1 MKQNVV
7 LLISVMCLLIG
18 ITIGWTVNG
27 YRLSSAHDQYVAQQQ
42 QESAEAIERV
52 LTREREVRDEL
63 EQIVSVRDAQT
74 RVMAD
79 ELVSANNSADS
90 LRQQLANVQRR
101 LDRDSTSTSDSFE
114 RRSSRMLSELYQ
126 ESDRLSGVFA
136 RRADQ
141 LAVDLEMCVR
151 AYESLRE

>member
-7 LLISVMCLLIG
+7 LLISAMCLLIG

-74 RVMAD
+74 RDMAD

-101 LDRDSTSTSDSFE
+101 LDRDSTSASDSFE

-126 ESDRLSGVFA
+126 ESD
-136 RRADQ
+136 
-141 LAVDLEMCVR
+141 
-151 AYESLRE
+151 

>member
-1 MKQNVV
+1 MKTKIIVALV
-7 LLISVMCLLIG
+7 TASLLIG
-18 ITIGWTVNG
+18 ATLGWTVNG
-27 YRLSSAHDQYVAQQQ
+27 YRLTSAHDQYVAQQQ

-101 LDRDSTSTSDSFE
+101 LDRDSTSASDSFE

-151 AYESLRE
+151 AYENLRE